1 MDGGF
6 FMVSVLFWLVL
17 GLLLAVSELMRR
29 QFDKNNRWP
38 LLLNVTLTGG
48 LALFGLLSFLI
59 GWLRWP

>member
-6 FMVSVLFWLVL
+6 FRVSVLFWLVL